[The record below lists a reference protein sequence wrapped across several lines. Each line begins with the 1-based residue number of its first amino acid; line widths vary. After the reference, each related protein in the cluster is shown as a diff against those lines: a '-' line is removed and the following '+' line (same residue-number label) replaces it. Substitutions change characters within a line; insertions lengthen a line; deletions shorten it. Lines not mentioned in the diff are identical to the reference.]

1 LAAQHQAV
9 PEVRQKGDKKG
20 LHGTIFLDLPTSIM
34 YSLFGV
40 FYGIAVIFALK
51 PET

>member
-1 LAAQHQAV
+1 LNGAPQHGGRL
-9 PEVRQKGDKKG
+9 RQKGDKKG
-20 LHGTIFLDLPTSIM
+20 SGETIFLDLPRPFM

-40 FYGIAVIFALK
+40 FYGIGVIFAPK